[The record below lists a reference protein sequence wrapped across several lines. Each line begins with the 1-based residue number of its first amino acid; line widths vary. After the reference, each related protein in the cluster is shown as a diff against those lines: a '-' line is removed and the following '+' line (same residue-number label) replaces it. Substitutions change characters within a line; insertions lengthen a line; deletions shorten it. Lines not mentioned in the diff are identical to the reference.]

1 MIQVMGEGITKS
13 DIVAASRGNEKA
25 FERLVEAYQRPIYNL
40 ALRMLHSRS
49 EAEDIAQD
57 IFLHL
62 LGILDRYDP
71 ERPFEPWLFRV
82 GTNFILNHLKRRRLE
97 TVSMES
103 LRQPGD
109 PDAPAVDIEDPASST
124 TAPVEQSEEQEALK
138 AAVAELPPDWRAVIT
153 LHYMQSFSVN
163 DIASILEIPVGTVK
177 NRLFRARNLLYEK
190 LQKLLETWSGA

>member
-1 MIQVMGEGITKS
+1 VGEGIDKS
-13 DIVAASRGNEKA
+13 EIIAAAGGDEKA
-25 FERLVEAYQRPIYNL
+25 FARLVDAYQRPIYNL
-40 ALRMLHSRS
+40 ALRMLHSRPES
-49 EAEDIAQD
+49 EDIAQD

-82 GTNFILNHLKRRRLE
+82 ATNFVLNHLKRRRLE

-124 TAPVEQSEEQEALK
+124 TAPIEQSEEQEALK
-138 AAVAELPPDWRAVIT
+138 EAVAELPPDWRAVIT

>member
-1 MIQVMGEGITKS
+1 MIQVMGEDITKS
-13 DIVAASRGNEKA
+13 EITAAGLGNQKA
-25 FERLVEAYQRPIYNL
+25 FEKLVEVYQRPIYNL

-62 LGILDRYDP
+62 LGILNRYDP

-82 GTNFILNHLKRRRLE
+82 ATNFILNHLKRRRLD

-109 PDAPAVDIEDPASST
+109 PEAPAVDIEDPVSST
-124 TAPVEQSEEQEALK
+124 TAPLEQSEEQEALK
-138 AAVAELPPDWRAVIT
+138 EAVAELPPDWRAVIT

-190 LQKLLETWSGA
+190 LQKLLETWSGV